1 MLSLSLS
8 RACRGEACS
17 DTDNLHSPFDKLRV
31 TPATSYEFVMFRGR
45 IGTDGW
51 VGTDF
56 KSVPTG
62 SQTGIH
68 LKEINDMG
76 KILDW
81 EALKNEVEDRRRRG
95 ERIAFTNGCFDIL
108 HVGHVRYLEEA
119 RRTGDLL
126 ILALNSD
133 LSVRAIKGE
142 KRPLVPER
150 ERAEVV
156 ASLAAVDYVTL
167 FDETTPLKLIE
178 YLRPDCLVKGAD
190 WKEEAVVGGD
200 AVRSWGGRVLLVP
213 VVEGAST
220 TNIVEKIRQVY
231 GEG

>member
-1 MLSLSLS
+1 M
-8 RACRGEACS
+8 
-17 DTDNLHSPFDKLRV
+17 K
-31 TPATSYEFVMFRGR
+31 
-45 IGTDGW
+45 
-51 VGTDF
+51 
-56 KSVPTG
+56 
-62 SQTGIH
+62 
-68 LKEINDMG
+68 
-76 KILDW
+76 KILGW
-81 EALKNEVEDRRRRG
+81 EALKNEVEHRRRRG

-108 HVGHVRYLEEA
+108 HVGHVRYLAEA
-119 RRTGDLL
+119 RKTGDLL

-133 LSVRAIKGE
+133 ASVRAIKGE

-190 WKEEAVVGGD
+190 WREEAVVGRD
-200 AVRSWGGRVLLVP
+200 SVRSWGGRVVLVP

-220 TNIVEKIRQVY
+220 TNIVEKIRQIY
-231 GEG
+231 GAG